1 VRDWWAEGYD
11 GVVTDP
17 RGPGSGSERVVRGGS
32 FEDAKDRQRV
42 YLRWHAHPDA
52 GSDAIGFRCVLQETF
67 TEWTI
72 HH

>member
-1 VRDWWAEGYD
+1 VLAD

-17 RGPGSGSERVVRGGS
+17 CGPGSGSERVVRGGS

-52 GSDAIGFRCVLQETF
+52 GSDAIGIRCVRQQAFSTA
-67 TEWTI
+67 TQPP
-72 HH
+72 HR